1 MTEISTAGIIDDLSS
16 NKLLAVTGSGW
27 VLISDRVMGGLSS
40 GSLRRDVVAGRP
52 AIRMQGA
59 VSLANSGG
67 FVQIALDLGDAG
79 GPVDATSWAGI
90 QLDVIGNG
98 ETYNLHLR
106 TMDLQRPWESYRQSF
121 QAPISWNCIK
131 LPFSGFTP
139 HRTERPLRV
148 SRLRRLGI
156 VAIGREF
163 DADIA
168 ISDIRFYAEPEQE
181 PTDKRD
187 RTQRFDALAQSFE

>member
-181 PTDKRD
+181 PADKRD

>member
-1 MTEISTAGIIDDLSS
+1 
-16 NKLLAVTGSGW
+16 
-27 VLISDRVMGGLSS
+27 
-40 GSLRRDVVAGRP
+40 
-52 AIRMQGA
+52 MQGA

-121 QAPISWNCIK
+121 QAPTNWSRIK

-139 HRTERPLRV
+139 HRTERALRL

-168 ISDIRFYAEPEQE
+168 ISDIRFYAEPRQE
-181 PTDKRD
+181 PADARD
-187 RTQRFDALAQSFE
+187 RTQRFDALPQSFE

>member
-1 MTEISTAGIIDDLSS
+1 MTEISPAGIIDDLSS

-139 HRTERPLRV
+139 HRTERPLRLG
-148 SRLRRLGI
+148 RLRRLGI

-181 PTDKRD
+181 PADARD

>member
-67 FVQIALDLGDAG
+67 FVQIALDLGDAA

-90 QLDVIGNG
+90 QFDVIGNG

-121 QAPISWNCIK
+121 QAPTNWSCIK

-139 HRTERPLRV
+139 HRTERPLRI

-181 PTDKRD
+181 PADARD